1 MSKFK
6 KSDIYNFRQL
16 FFLDQ
21 FLQGHKGF
29 IAGGC
34 FKNIIRSEKTKDI
47 DVFFQSKADFE
58 EAKRYFLDLCKKD
71 SDGWKLSYENKKV
84 WAVYS
89 VKNKIRI
96 ELIRS
101 VFGKPEKIINDFDFT
116 VTKFAYYK
124 NYENLDEEDYLAQ
137 FEVLFH
143 EDYFEHL
150 QMKRLVLDNNIP
162 FPISTFNRSYKYKEY
177 GFGLCKESKVKLLKE
192 INELDFVNEAELGK
206 SLYEGKD

>member
-162 FPISTFNRSYKYKEY
+162 FPISTFNRSYKYQGY
-177 GFGLCKESKVKLLKE
+177 GFCLCKESKVKLLKE

>member
-6 KSDIYNFRQL
+6 TSDIYNFRQL

-47 DVFFQSKADFE
+47 DVFFESKADFE

-71 SDGWKLSYENKKV
+71 SGGWKLSYENKKV

-162 FPISTFNRSYKYKEY
+162 FPISTFNRSYKYKGY

>member
-6 KSDIYNFRQL
+6 TSDIYNFRQL

-47 DVFFQSKADFE
+47 DVFFESKIDFE
-58 EAKRYFLDLCKKD
+58 EARRYFLDLCKSD

-101 VFGKPEKIINDFDFT
+101 VFGNPEKIINDFDFT

-124 NYENLDEEDYLAQ
+124 NCENLDEEDYLAQ

-162 FPISTFNRSYKYKEY
+162 FPISTFNRSYRYKGY
-177 GFGLCKESKVKLLKE
+177 GFSLCKESKIKLLKA
-192 INELDFVNEAELGK
+192 INELDFVNEEELGK

>member
-34 FKNIIRSEKTKDI
+34 FKNIIRNEKTKDI
-47 DVFFQSKADFE
+47 DVFFESKADFE

-162 FPISTFNRSYKYKEY
+162 FPISTFNRSYKYKGY
-177 GFGLCKESKVKLLKE
+177 GFGFCKESKVKLLKA
-192 INELDFVNEAELGK
+192 INELDFVNEDELGR

>member
-6 KSDIYNFRQL
+6 TSDIYNFRHL

-34 FKNIIRSEKTKDI
+34 FKNIIRNEKTKDI
-47 DVFFQSKADFE
+47 DVFFESKADFE
-58 EAKRYFLDLCKKD
+58 EAKRYFLELCKKD

-162 FPISTFNRSYKYKEY
+162 FPISTFNRSYKYKGY
-177 GFGLCKESKVKLLKE
+177 GFGLCKESKVKLLKA
-192 INELDFVNEAELGK
+192 INELDFVNEDELGK